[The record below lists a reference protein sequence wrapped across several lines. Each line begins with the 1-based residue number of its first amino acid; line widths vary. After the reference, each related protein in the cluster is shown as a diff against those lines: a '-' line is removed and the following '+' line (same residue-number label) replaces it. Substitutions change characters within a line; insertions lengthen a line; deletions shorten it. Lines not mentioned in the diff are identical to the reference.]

1 MRHWRAADLIRMDEQ
16 DTGVSPSAEESA
28 AVGNLASLLGV
39 STEPP
44 PETPD
49 SDIAVKPDT
58 QDEPEAP
65 AAETQP
71 EDEEVD
77 LGEVKLKLPKDQAEA
92 VRKAALRQSD
102 YTQKTMALAEQRKAA
117 EAEVQRI
124 AAERTQY
131 QQGFAMLRQQIEQA
145 VQTGALKPPDT
156 AMLESDP
163 VGYLKQKDQWD
174 RAQTAYYEARA
185 QQEKLQTQQESER
198 QQLMRRRLQAEQE
211 QLLAKLP
218 DWRDAG
224 KAQAEQAALK
234 EYLQTVGFSAEEIA
248 QVQDHR
254 GVLMAREAML
264 YRKMVAEQK
273 SLAEKKVAAAPPRAI
288 RPGVS
293 QERGGPQINQSAIGR
308 LKASGGRD
316 GQSAA
321 QALKSLMFGE

>member
-1 MRHWRAADLIRMDEQ
+1 MDEQ
-16 DTGVSPSAEESA
+16 DTGASPSAEESA
-28 AVGNLASLLGV
+28 AIGNLASLLGV
-39 STEPP
+39 SGEPP
-44 PETPD
+44 PEPPD
-49 SDIAVKPDT
+49 SDIAVKQDT
-58 QDEPEAP
+58 QDETPP
-65 AAETQP
+65 KAAEQAP

-117 EAEVQRI
+117 EAETAKIV
-124 AAERTQY
+124 AERQQY
-131 QQGFAMLRQQIEQA
+131 QQGFAVLRQQIEQA
-145 VQTGALKPPDT
+145 VQTGALKAPDPS
-156 AMLESDP
+156 MLESDP
-163 VGYLKQKDQWD
+163 VGYLRQKDQWD
-174 RAQTAYYEARA
+174 RAQQAYFEARS
-185 QQEKLQTQQESER
+185 QQERLQTQQESER
-198 QQLMRRRLQAEQE
+198 QQLMSRRLQAEQE

-234 EYLQTVGFSAEEIA
+234 EYLSTVGFSPEEIA

-288 RPGVS
+288 RPGVT
-293 QERGGPQINQSAIGR
+293 QERSGAQINQSAIGR

-316 GQSAA
+316 TQSAA
-321 QALKSLMFGE
+321 QAMKSLLFGE

>member
-1 MRHWRAADLIRMDEQ
+1 MDEQ
-16 DTGVSPSAEESA
+16 DTGLGPSAEESA

-39 STEPP
+39 SSEPP

-49 SDIAVKPDT
+49 SDIAVKQDT
-58 QDEPEAP
+58 QDDPEAK
-65 AAETQP
+65 AAEQAP

-117 EAEVQRI
+117 EAETAKIV
-124 AAERTQY
+124 AERQQY
-131 QQGFAMLRQQIEQA
+131 QQGFAVLRQQIEQA
-145 VQTGALKPPDT
+145 VQTGALKAPDPS
-156 AMLESDP
+156 MLESDP
-163 VGYLKQKDQWD
+163 VGYLRQKDQWD
-174 RAQTAYYEARA
+174 RAQQAYFEARS
-185 QQEKLQTQQESER
+185 QQERLQTQQESER
-198 QQLMRRRLQAEQE
+198 QQLMSRRLQSEQE

-218 DWRDAG
+218 EWKDAG

-234 EYLQTVGFSAEEIA
+234 EYLSTVGFSPEEIA

-288 RPGVS
+288 KPGVQ
-293 QERGGPQINQSAIGR
+293 QERGGVQVNQSAISR
-308 LKASGGRD
+308 LRASGGRD
-316 GQSAA
+316 TQSAA
-321 QALKSLMFGE
+321 QAMKSLLFGE